1 MSSAQQIAQSFVT
14 ARRTAASLA
23 EFPGPFPP
31 SLDAA
36 YRVQDAAIGL
46 WPDEVVGWKVGW
58 IAPDWQRVY
67 GEERLVG
74 PLFGRFV
81 QRPAPGEVALAPVF
95 GAGFAAIEAEFVV
108 RLGRAAPARQ
118 LSWSADEARALVDSL
133 HLGIELASS
142 PLAAINDL
150 GPAVTIADF
159 GNNAG
164 LILGPPIDG
173 WRDRPEASLRCE
185 TWVDGRHVGRGG
197 AASLPGGPFA
207 ALAFA
212 LACTARR
219 GRPLQAGHWV
229 TTGATTGVHPIRV
242 GDSATV
248 EMEGGAEL
256 RCRAVAALPVPS

>member
-1 MSSAQQIAQSFVT
+1 MSSAQQIAQSFVN
-14 ARRTAASLA
+14 ARRTVAPLPV
-23 EFPGPFPP
+23 FPGAVPVD
-31 SLDAA
+31 LDAA

-46 WPDEVVGWKVGW
+46 WSDDVVGWKVGW
-58 IAPDWQRVY
+58 IAPEWQRVY
-67 GEERLVG
+67 GEERLIG
-74 PLFGRFV
+74 PLFGRLV
-81 QRPAPGEVALAPVF
+81 QRPAPGEVAIAQVF

-108 RLGRAAPARQ
+108 RLGCAAPADQ
-118 LSWSADEARALVDSL
+118 LTWSADEARALVDTL

-164 LILGPPIDG
+164 LILGPPIEG
-173 WRDRPEASLRCE
+173 WRDRPCATLRCE
-185 TWVDGRHVGRGG
+185 SWVAGRPVGRGG

-219 GRPLQAGHWV
+219 GRPLQAGNWV
-229 TTGATTGVHPIRV
+229 TTGATTGVHPILV
-242 GDSATV
+242 GDTAIV
-248 EMEGGAEL
+248 AMEGGAEL
-256 RCRAVAALPVPS
+256 RCRAVAAAPGAC